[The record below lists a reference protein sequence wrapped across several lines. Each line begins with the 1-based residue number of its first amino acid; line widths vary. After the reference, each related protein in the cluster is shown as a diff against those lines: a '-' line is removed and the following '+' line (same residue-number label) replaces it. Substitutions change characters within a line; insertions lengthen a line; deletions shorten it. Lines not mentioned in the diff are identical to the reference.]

1 MDTLGMNTVAM
12 NTVAMN
18 TVAMNTGELD
28 GGSGASDQ
36 AGAHLPLAGVRVVDL
51 TDGRAEG
58 CARLLG
64 DLGADVIRVEP
75 PGGSASRSAGVIHA
89 GCSLSFAV
97 NNANKRAVELDLDT
111 AAGLTALRRLVL
123 GADILV
129 ESRPPGKLAA
139 LGCAPEDLWAEN
151 PSLVVTSVTDF
162 GQTGPWRDRTAADE
176 VHLALCGMLSQSGLP
191 DLPPLLPPINLVEG
205 TVSAQAAWATM
216 VAYWC
221 ALDTGRGDHVDLSVL
236 ETLVDTLDPPFG
248 MQGSATSGMKITYH
262 RGRPD
267 GRHRYP
273 IVPCADGYVRLCV
286 LAKGHWRALFALLG
300 QPERFAHPRYDV
312 LVNRYADAAE
322 LGALMQEAFAARTRA
337 DLVADG
343 QARGLPIEAVRSL
356 DEALDTPQF
365 SHRAAF
371 LDLPLDDGAVA
382 TVPDGPLWVE
392 GRRAGVRFP
401 APAPGGHAGWAA
413 PRRVDPGGITRA
425 GRPGRPLAGLR
436 VLNLGVIV
444 VGAETGRLFAD
455 LGADVIKVESRA
467 FPDGIRQAGMYPS
480 VAAGLRNERSVGVNL
495 RDEQGRALFLR
506 LVAVSDVVATNFKPG
521 TLESLGLGADVL
533 RSVNPGVVVIESS
546 GLGHSGPWS
555 RRLGY
560 GPLVRGVT
568 GLSDLWR
575 YPDDPSGFC
584 DAVTVYPDHTG
595 ARLGALGALALLAD
609 RRRHGRGGSV
619 SLAQSE
625 IVLHQFA
632 DRFALASLRTG
643 PTGGP
648 VAAPDAPSGVFPC
661 AGDDEWCVVAVGS
674 DAQWRALARVLGADD
689 LLADPALADAAGR
702 RARREE
708 LEACVAT
715 WTATRA
721 PKDVNDLLE
730 QAGVPVGV
738 MRRAQDLVQDPHL
751 LARGFFT
758 TQHQPEIGDMVAG
771 RSPAVFAGHPVAPIA
786 AAPLPAADTRQVV
799 RELLDLDDATV
810 DALMAAG
817 ALEESVAVVGT

>member
-1 MDTLGMNTVAM
+1 METVEAD
-12 NTVAMN
+12 A
-18 TVAMNTGELD
+18 GP
-28 GGSGASDQ
+28 GAPGPVGVD
-36 AGAHLPLAGVRVVDL
+36 LPLAGVRVVDL

-89 GCSLSFAV
+89 GRSLTFAV
-97 NNANKRAVELDLDT
+97 HNANKRAVELDLDT
-111 AAGLTALRRLVL
+111 GAGRSALRELVL

-129 ESRPPGKLAA
+129 ESGPPGQLAT
-139 LGCAPEDLWAEN
+139 LGCAPADLWVQN
-151 PSLVVTSVTDF
+151 PTLVVTSVTDF
-162 GQTGPWRDRTAADE
+162 GQSGPWRDRTATDE

-191 DLPPLLPPINLVEG
+191 GLPPLLPPVNLVEG
-205 TVSAQAAWATM
+205 TLSAQAAWATM
-216 VAYWC
+216 VAWWG
-221 ALDTGRGDHVDLSVL
+221 ALDTGQGDHVDLSVL
-236 ETLVDTLDPPFG
+236 ETLIDTLDPPFG
-248 MQGSATSGMKITYH
+248 MQGSATSGMKMTYH

-286 LAKGHWRALFALLG
+286 LAKGHWRALFAMLG
-300 QPERFAHPRYDV
+300 RPERFADPRYDV

-322 LGALMQEAFAARTRA
+322 LGALTEEAFAGRTRA

-365 SHRAAF
+365 SDRAAF

-382 TVPDGPLWVE
+382 TVPDGPLWID

-401 APAPGGHAGWAA
+401 APATGGSLPAPGPVGDAGWAA
-413 PRRVDPGGITRA
+413 PRRVDPGGVTRA

-480 VAAGLRNERSVGVNL
+480 VAAGLRNERSLGINL
-495 RDEQGRALFLR
+495 RDEQGRDLFLR

-521 TLESLGLGADVL
+521 TLESLGLGDEVL
-533 RSVNPGVVVIESS
+533 HAANPGVVVIESS

-555 RRLGY
+555 KRLGY

-595 ARLGALGALALLAD
+595 GRLGALGALALLAD

-632 DRFALASLRTG
+632 DRFALASLQRGATG
-643 PTGGP
+643 DP
-648 VAAPDAPSGVFPC
+648 VAGTDAPSGVFPC

-674 DAQWRALARVLGADD
+674 DAHWRALARLLGADD
-689 LLADPALADAAGR
+689 LLADPGLADAAGR
-702 RARREE
+702 RARRPE
-708 LEACVAT
+708 LEARLAA
-715 WTATRA
+715 WTAARA
-721 PKDVNDLLE
+721 PKDVNDLLGR
-730 QAGVPVGV
+730 AGVPVGV
-738 MRRAQDLVQDPHL
+738 MRRASDLVEDPHL

-771 RSPAVFAGHPVAPIA
+771 RSPAVFAAHPQVPIGP
-786 AAPLPAADTRQVV
+786 APLPAADTRQVV

-810 DALMAAG
+810 DALVAAG
-817 ALEESVAVVGT
+817 ALEEAAAVVGT

>member
-1 MDTLGMNTVAM
+1 MDTVGMNTVGM
-12 NTVAMN
+12 NTVGMN
-18 TVAMNTGELD
+18 TVGMNTGVD
-28 GGSGASDQ
+28 AAPGASGP
-36 AGAHLPLAGVRVVDL
+36 AGADLPLAGVRVVDL

-75 PGGSASRSAGVIHA
+75 PGGSGSRSTGVLHA
-89 GCSLSFAV
+89 GRSLSFV
-97 NNANKRAVELDLDT
+97 VHNANKRAVELDLETGADR
-111 AAGLTALRRLVL
+111 TALRQLVL

-129 ESRPPGKLAA
+129 ESGPPGQLTTV
-139 LGCAPEDLWAEN
+139 GCAPEDLWAEN
-151 PSLVVTSVTDF
+151 PTLVVTSVTDF
-162 GQTGPWRDRTAADE
+162 GQTGPWRDRTATDE

-191 DLPPLLPPINLVEG
+191 DLPPLLPPVNLVEG

-236 ETLVDTLDPPFG
+236 ETLIDTLDPPFG
-248 MQGSATSGMKITYH
+248 TQGSATSGMKITYH

-273 IVPCADGYVRLCV
+273 IVPCADGHVRLCV
-286 LAKGHWRALFALLG
+286 LAKGHWRALFAMLG
-300 QPERFAHPRYDV
+300 RPERFADPRYDL

-322 LGALMQEAFAARTRA
+322 LGALTAEAFAARTRA

-343 QARGLPIEAVRSL
+343 QARGLPIEAVCSL
-356 DEALDTPQF
+356 DEALDTAQF

-371 LDLPLDDGAVA
+371 FDLPLGDGAVA
-382 TVPDGPLWVE
+382 AVPDGPLWID

-401 APAPGGHAGWAA
+401 APATGGDAGWAA
-413 PRRVDPGGITRA
+413 ARRADPGGITRA

-521 TLESLGLGADVL
+521 TLESLGLGDDVL
-533 RSVNPGVVVIESS
+533 HAAHPGIVVIESS

-595 ARLGALGALALLAD
+595 GRLGALGALALLAD

-619 SLAQSE
+619 TLAQSE

-661 AGDDEWCVVAVGS
+661 VGDDEWCVVAVGS
-674 DAQWRALARVLGADD
+674 DAHWQALARVLEAAD

-702 RARREE
+702 RARRGEV
-708 LEACVAT
+708 EARLAA
-715 WTATRA
+715 WTATRN
-721 PKDVNDLLE
+721 PEDVNGLLG

-738 MRRAQDLVQDPHL
+738 MRRAQDLVEDPHL

-771 RSPAVFAGHPVAPIA
+771 RSPAVFGAHPAAPIGP
-786 AAPLPAADTRQVV
+786 APLPAADTRQVV
-799 RELLDLDDATV
+799 RELLDLDDAAV
-810 DALMAAG
+810 DALVAAG
-817 ALEESVAVVGT
+817 ALEEAAAVVGT